1 MKEIGLKSKMTSE
14 NKFKYSNILLKEL
27 LLEKPRN
34 GLYKSIEYQGKGNR
48 LIKMKTIFENDIIS
62 NQKMEL
68 IQVTKEEE
76 EKFSCKTND
85 LVFSRTSIVFEGV
98 GKCCIVD
105 NISDKP
111 IFESNTFMIRLDP
124 SKSVPKFYFYYFN
137 SPQGRNNI
145 YGIIRQTAAS
155 QITSSDLMELSIPY
169 PLFSIQQNVSSF
181 LFSIDQRIINLKQQN
196 FILEMIIQSIFKSWF
211 IDFDGI
217 TEFEDSELGKIP
229 KGWKVID
236 LKNSLSLLKDGSHNP
251 PKRVES
257 GIRFIAGA
265 TDVKHFTIDFSKCTF
280 ITQKDYEE
288 IHKTWQIQSHDIL
301 LTIVGTIGNVAIV
314 NQNDLPFSL
323 QRSLAVLRPNEKIDF
338 IFLYCLLNSN
348 KFEQFLYSNLNT
360 TGQPGIYLGTLGGF
374 QFVLPPKPLIE
385 KFFKL
390 SQTIVSN
397 IQKNYSNM
405 DYLMKIRNSLL
416 PKLMS
421 GEIRV

>member
-1 MKEIGLKSKMTSE
+1 MKSKQYLASEHFWAKKLHAGWRYEFFNELISDTIDNRGRTVPTSDYGIPLIATNCISNDLLYPKFKDIRHISQKTHDEWFRNGHAEPNDIIFVNKGSPGQVCLVPSPVNFSFAQDMIGLKID
-14 NKFKYSNILLKEL
+14 NKKIDFRYLLAVLRTKFMQEQIDAFHV
-27 LLEKPRN
+27 
-34 GLYKSIEYQGKGNR
+34 GT
-48 LIKMKTIFENDIIS
+48 LIPHLKKAD
-62 NQKMEL
+62 
-68 IQVTKEEE
+68 
-76 EKFSCKTND
+76 
-85 LVFSRTSIVFEGV
+85 
-98 GKCCIVD
+98 
-105 NISDKP
+105 
-111 IFESNTFMIRLDP
+111 
-124 SKSVPKFYFYYFN
+124 FN
-137 SPQGRNNI
+137 S
-145 YGIIRQTAAS
+145 II
-155 QITSSDLMELSIPY
+155 IPIPPKKLEVFIGEY
-169 PLFSIQQNVSSF
+169 YLTISRK
-181 LFSIDQRIINLKQQN
+181 IDNLKNQN
-196 FILEMIIQSIFKSWF
+196 QILEQIAQTIFKSWF
-211 IDFDGI
+211 IDFDGQ

-348 KFEQFLYSNLNT
+348 KFEQFLYSNLNP